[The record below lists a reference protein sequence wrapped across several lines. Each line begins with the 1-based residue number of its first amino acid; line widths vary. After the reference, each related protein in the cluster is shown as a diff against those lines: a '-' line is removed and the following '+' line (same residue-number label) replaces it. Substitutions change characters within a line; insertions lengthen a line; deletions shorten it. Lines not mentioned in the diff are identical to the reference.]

1 MNNLDLFP
9 DLLPNQRRRGRK
21 PKLATAAIG
30 TSAPPPSHLVDPLV
44 AERTVFNAER
54 THRFTLFRHWGDI
67 DDYACGISMNPSG
80 AAEEDTDRTVEG
92 MCRRAREH
100 WGVGA
105 YYQLN
110 VMSIR
115 GTYSKDLAKTEVVNL
130 PDNDEWIR
138 RIASKARIV
147 VVSWGKPGQKSGRGA
162 LSVPFDSMA
171 TMEPVHAQWQHT
183 PVTVCM
189 VGNLSS
195 PGGRPRFLRPRQK
208 EDAQVTALDSQVSHS
223 DWCRDIAGYILE
235 AHREGAGGM
244 LALGTA
250 FRDLQAIGALV
261 REKTT
266 APVLEHRPGLPLAT
280 LREQFLAL
288 AEQGHRPILLAAGG
302 AWTGF
307 DLHSSKEPNALT
319 DLVMLN
325 APFGA
330 TTRTLAREVRMRSRG
345 GFTTL
350 VSQVTVLVRQGL
362 GRLVRSP
369 DTPANRR
376 IHWLD
381 AKIHHP
387 ATAGL
392 LNPIKR
398 VLAKYK
404 QITVS

>member
-1 MNNLDLFP
+1 MWPQLTI
-9 DLLPNQRRRGRK
+9 GR
-21 PKLATAAIG
+21 L
-30 TSAPPPSHLVDPLV
+30 S
-44 AERTVFNAER
+44 
-54 THRFTLFRHWGDI
+54 
-67 DDYACGISMNPSG
+67 Y
-80 AAEEDTDRTVEG
+80 
-92 MCRRAREH
+92 ARELDYL
-100 WGVGA
+100 WANIAGRSILVSGTL
-105 YYQLN
+105 YEELPQLSCEA
-110 VMSIR
+110 V
-115 GTYSKDLAKTEVVNL
+115 
-130 PDNDEWIR
+130 R
-138 RIASKARIV
+138 R
-147 VVSWGKPGQKSGRGA
+147 A
-162 LSVPFDSMA
+162 LSVPYNA
-171 TMEPVHAQWQHT
+171 LVTMEPVHAAWQHT

-189 VGNLSS
+189 VGNISS
-195 PGGRPRFLRPRQK
+195 PSGRPRFLRPRQSG
-208 EDAQVTALDSQVSHS
+208 DAQGASPEYDISHA
-223 DWCRDIAGYILE
+223 DWCRDIATYLLE

-250 FRDLQAIGALV
+250 FRDLQAVGALV
-261 REKTT
+261 QEQTT
-266 APVLEHRPGLPLAT
+266 APVLVHRPGLPLAT

-288 AEQGHRPILLAAGG
+288 AHQGQRPILFAAGG

-307 DLHSSKEPNALT
+307 DLHSPTEPNALT
-319 DLVMLN
+319 DLVVLN

-330 TTRTLAREVRMRSRG
+330 TTRTLAREMRLRSRG
-345 GFTTL
+345 GINVL

-392 LNPIKR
+392 LNPVKR